1 MAALRTFRT
10 GFERVLDTIVVVL
23 VAGLALI
30 VCAGFLFRAAGQ
42 SLVWY
47 DEVAAI
53 GLCWLTYYG
62 SALAA
67 LKGAHIGCPE
77 VVNLMPPR
85 WRVAATIVAEAC
97 VFLFFAVLAWT
108 GLEVWRILEGDTLVS
123 LPSVPMQLTQSV
135 IPIGAVLFML
145 AEALRLPDALAEARG
160 AGFADAE
167 TKEAQMHAAAA
178 NAAANANASANRTA
192 GEAMHRSAPR

>member
-1 MAALRTFRT
+1 MATVRT
-10 GFERVLDTIVVVL
+10 GFERLLEAVVVL
-23 VAGLALI
+23 LVVGLAVI
-30 VCAGFLFRAAGQ
+30 VCAGFLFRAAGH

-47 DEVAAI
+47 DEVASI

-85 WRVAATIVAEAC
+85 WRVAATVVAEAC
-97 VFLFFAVLAWT
+97 VFVFFGMLAWT
-108 GLEVWRILEGDTLVS
+108 GLEVWAVLAGDRLVS

-135 IPIGAVLFML
+135 IPIGAVLFMI
-145 AEALRLPDALAEARG
+145 AEALRLPDALREARG

-167 TKEAQMHAAAA
+167 TKEAQMLA
-178 NAAANANASANRTA
+178 ASAKPTA
-192 GEAMHRSAPR
+192 HGALGGGAPR

>member
-1 MAALRTFRT
+1 MHTLRIA
-10 GFERVLDTIVVVL
+10 FERILEAVVVL
-23 VAGLALI
+23 LVVGLSVI

-47 DEVAAI
+47 DEVASI

-85 WRVAATIVAEAC
+85 WRVAATVLAEAC
-97 VFLFFAVLAWT
+97 AFAFFGLLAWT
-108 GLEVWRILEGDTLVS
+108 GMEVLAILDNDHLVS
-123 LPSVPMQLTQSV
+123 LPWVPLRVTQSV
-135 IPIGAVLFML
+135 IPIGAAAVML
-145 AEALRLPDALAEARG
+145 AEALRLPEALAEARG

-167 TKEAQMHAAAA
+167 TKEAQMHAANAHAA
-178 NAAANANASANRTA
+178 PLGAAPAR
-192 GEAMHRSAPR
+192 RSAPR

>member
-1 MAALRTFRT
+1 MPLPTILRLT
-10 GFERVLDTIVVVL
+10 FERLLELIVVLL
-23 VAGLALI
+23 VVGLSVI
-30 VCAGFLFRAAGQ
+30 VCAGFIFRAAGR

-47 DEVAAI
+47 DEVASI

-85 WRVAATIVAEAC
+85 WRVAATVLAELC
-97 VFLFFAVLAWT
+97 VFAFFGTLAWT
-108 GLEVWRILEGDTLVS
+108 GLEVLAILENDKLVS
-123 LPSVPMQLTQSV
+123 LPWVPLRVTQSI
-135 IPIGAVLFML
+135 IPIGAVLFII
-145 AEALRLPDALAEARG
+145 AEALRLPEALAEARG

-167 TKEAQMHAAAA
+167 TKEAQMHAA
-178 NAAANANASANRTA
+178 NANRTA
-192 GEAMHRSAPR
+192 PGALGGGAPR

>member
-1 MAALRTFRT
+1 MSLRTVRT
-10 GFERVLDTIVVVL
+10 RFERLLDTIVVAL
-23 VAGLALI
+23 VVGLALI
-30 VCAGFLFRAAGQ
+30 VCAGFLFRAAGH

-85 WRVAATIVAEAC
+85 WRVAATVVAEAC
-97 VFLFFAVLAWT
+97 VFLFFGVLAWT

-135 IPIGAVLFML
+135 IPIGAVLFMI
-145 AEALRLPDALAEARG
+145 AEALRLPQALAEARG

-167 TKEAQMHAAAA
+167 TKEAQMHAAANAANVNADA
-178 NAAANANASANRTA
+178 NADRTTSHA
-192 GEAMHRSAPR
+192 VHGSAPR

>member
-1 MAALRTFRT
+1 MDTIRT
-10 GFERVLDTIVVVL
+10 GFERLLEVVVVL
-23 VAGLALI
+23 LVVGLSLI

-47 DEVAAI
+47 DEVASI

-85 WRVAATIVAEAC
+85 WRVVATVVAELC
-97 VFLFFAVLAWT
+97 VFAFFGTLAWT
-108 GLEVWRILEGDTLVS
+108 GMEVLAILENDRMVS
-123 LPSVPMQLTQSV
+123 LPWVPLRVTQSV
-135 IPIGAVLFML
+135 IPIGAALVIL
-145 AEALRLPDALAEARG
+145 AEALRLPQALAEARG

-167 TKEAQMHAAAA
+167 TKEAQMHAA
-178 NAAANANASANRTA
+178 NANRTA
-192 GEAMHRSAPR
+192 NKHTATTPTAPGALGGSAPR